1 MAERTT
7 LRSADLVREQLE
19 QAIVTGAFE
28 DGERLNETK
37 LSTRFNVSR
46 TPLREAIHML
56 ASSGLIEIM
65 PRRGA
70 FVRQPT
76 VVDMI
81 EMFQVMAELEA
92 LCGRLAA
99 RRATPPQLAA
109 IKASLEACEAA
120 LADGDSDAYYREN
133 EAFHLLIYEMSGNKF
148 LQAEAGRLHK
158 RLQAFRRIQLRV
170 RGRMSQSMKEHRE
183 ICDAIEAGDESRAAA
198 ALRDHV
204 AVQGEKFNDLMATYG
219 HAKPA

>member
-1 MAERTT
+1 MDEKSA
-7 LRSADLVREQLE
+7 LRSADLVREHLE
-19 QAIVTGAFE
+19 QAIVTGEFE
-28 DGERLNETK
+28 DGERLNETR
-37 LSTRFNVSR
+37 LSARFNVSR

-56 ASSGLIEIM
+56 ASTGLIEVL

-81 EMFQVMAELEA
+81 EMFEVMAELEA
-92 LCGRLAA
+92 LCGRLVA
-99 RRATPPQLAA
+99 RRATAPQLAA
-109 IKASLEACEAA
+109 IKASLESCEAA

-133 EAFHLLIYEMSGNKF
+133 ETFHLLIYEMSGNNF
-148 LQAEAGRLHK
+148 LEAEASRLHK

-183 ICDAIEAGDESRAAA
+183 IYDAIEAGDESRAAA

-204 AVQGEKFNDLMATYG
+204 AVQGEKFNDLMANYSRATS
-219 HAKPA
+219 A

>member
-1 MAERTT
+1 MEEKST
-7 LRSADLVREQLE
+7 LRSADLVREHLE
-19 QAIVTGAFE
+19 QAIVTGEFE
-28 DGERLNETK
+28 DGERLNETR
-37 LSTRFNVSR
+37 LSARFNVSR

-56 ASSGLIEIM
+56 ASMGLIEVL

-81 EMFQVMAELEA
+81 EMFEVMAELEA
-92 LCGRLAA
+92 LCGRLVA
-99 RRATPPQLAA
+99 RRATAPQLAA
-109 IKASLEACEAA
+109 IKASLESCEAA
-120 LADGDSDAYYREN
+120 LAAGDSDAYYREN
-133 EAFHLLIYEMSGNKF
+133 ETFHLLIYEMSGNNF
-148 LQAEAGRLHK
+148 LEAEASRLHK

-183 ICDAIEAGDESRAAA
+183 IYDAIEAGDESRATA

-204 AVQGEKFNDLMATYG
+204 AVQGEKFNDLMANYG
-219 HAKPA
+219 RATSA